1 MSDNQDFS
9 TVTPTGIEKLLSDA
23 YLQYSMS
30 VNVGRAIPDVRDG
43 LKPGMRRVLF
53 AMDKLN
59 LRKSSSYMK
68 CARVV
73 GDVIGKYH
81 PHGDVSVYD
90 TMVRM
95 AQDFSMRGMLIDGQG
110 NFGSIDGDS
119 AAAYRYTECRMER
132 LAEELLTDLDKNTV
146 DMQPTFDGSQ
156 EEPSVLPARYP
167 NLLVN
172 GTTGIGVGM
181 ATSIPPHNLGE
192 VINATVALLDDP
204 TVTIEEMMQHLPG
217 PDFPTA
223 GISIGFDGIRR
234 LYETGRGGV
243 HLRGRAEVIE
253 KNNKEQIIITEIPY
267 AVNKENM
274 VKKIAELVNNKV
286 ITGISSLNDES
297 SSRVG
302 IRVVV
307 GVKSSSMATV
317 VLNQLYKHTQLAV
330 SIGCQFLVV
339 DNKQPKTLNLKQL
352 LQAYLDHR
360 LEVITRRIKF
370 ELEKAEKRAHIL
382 EGLLKA
388 VDHIDEVIKIIRG
401 STNREDAHNQLKE
414 RFELSNEQTKA
425 ILDMRLSQLT
435 GLAIDDLTA
444 EFEELM
450 KRIANYK
457 ELLACRLKRL
467 AIVKEELIEVR
478 DKFADDR
485 RTEMRPGE
493 RDINF
498 EDLIAKTSVT
508 VTISDSGYI
517 KRVPT
522 DTYRTQARGG
532 KGVKGMDTKDS
543 DFVKHIFSASSH
555 DYILFFTNHG
565 RMHWIKAYNIPEATR
580 TSRGKAIINLLEF
593 DEGESVRAMI
603 TVSELDVDDSYIM
616 MATRNGVVKKT
627 ELRAFKNLRKKPI
640 KAINLDE
647 DDDLIEAKLTDG
659 QKEILLS
666 SKLGMACRFKETDAR
681 SVGRVSRGVRG
692 IRLGE
697 DDSVVAMS
705 IVEDQEEIL
714 VVTGYGM
721 GKRSKVENYRLTK
734 RGGKGV
740 RNIKLKEN
748 DFVVDVMQ
756 ITSAD
761 EIIMTTVA
769 GLMVRISVE
778 PIRSLGRTS
787 QGVTI
792 MKFKAKGDQI
802 VSVSRV
808 FKMEGDD
815 DVVELDEEGNPIVPA
830 VELDEDGNPIVT
842 VEGEAT
848 EVVEAPTEAN
858 ESETSEEEADD
869 SEESKD

>member
-1 MSDNQDFS
+1 MSDNQQDFS
-9 TVTPTGIEKLLSDA
+9 TVTPSGIEDLLKDA

-59 LRKSSSYMK
+59 LRKGSSYMK

-81 PHGDVSVYD
+81 PHGDGSVYD

-95 AQDFSMRGMLIDGQG
+95 AQDFSMRGVLIDGQG

-156 EEPSVLPARYP
+156 NEPTVLPARYP

-181 ATSIPPHNLGE
+181 ATSIPPHNLAE
-192 VINATVALLDDP
+192 VINATVALLEQP
-204 TVTIEEMMQHLPG
+204 SITIEEMMQHLPG

-243 HLRGRAEVIE
+243 HLRGRAEIIE
-253 KNNKEQIIITEIPY
+253 KNGREQIVITEIPY

-274 VKKIAELVNNKV
+274 VKKIADLVNNKV

-307 GVKSSSMATV
+307 GVKSNAMATV

-360 LEVITRRIKF
+360 LDVITRRIKF
-370 ELEKAEKRAHIL
+370 ELEKAERRAHIL

-401 STNREDAHNQLKE
+401 SANREDAHNQLKE
-414 RFELSNEQTKA
+414 RFELSNEQAKA

-435 GLAIDDLTA
+435 GLAIDELTA
-444 EFEELM
+444 EYEELM
-450 KRIANYK
+450 KRIAHYR
-457 ELLACRLKRL
+457 ELLANRQMRLDV
-467 AIVKEELIEVR
+467 VKEELIEVR
-478 DKFADDR
+478 DKFADER

-493 RDINF
+493 RDINY
-498 EDLIAKTSVT
+498 EDLIARASATI
-508 VTISDSGYI
+508 TISNEGYI

-522 DTYRTQARGG
+522 EIYRTQNRGG
-532 KGVKGMDTKDS
+532 KGVKGMETKDD
-543 DFVKHIFSASSH
+543 DFVKQLTTACTH
-555 DYILFFTNHG
+555 DYIMFFTNLG
-565 RMHWIKAYNIPEATR
+565 RMHWLKVYDIPEAQR
-580 TSRGKAIINLLEF
+580 TSKGKAMVNLLEF
-593 DEGESVRAMI
+593 EKGEYVRAMI
-603 TVSELDVDDSYIM
+603 SVDKVDDEDRFIM
-616 MATRNGVVKKT
+616 MSTRNGVVKKT
-627 ELRAFKNLRKKPI
+627 ALAAFKNMRKKPI
-640 KAINLDE
+640 KAIVLDE

-659 QKEILLS
+659 NKKIILS
-666 SKLGMACRFKETDAR
+666 TREGIACHFKESDCRTQ
-681 SVGRVSRGVRG
+681 GRVTRGCRG
-692 IRLGE
+692 IRLSE
-697 DDSVVAMS
+697 SDKVVAMS
-705 IVEDQEEIL
+705 IVEESEDIL
-714 VVTGYGM
+714 VVTAKGM
-721 GKRSKVENYRLTK
+721 GKRSCVDDYRLTK
-734 RGGKGV
+734 RGAKGV
-740 RNIKLKEN
+740 RNIKLKE
-748 DFVVDVMQ
+748 DDYVVEVMM
-756 ITSAD
+756 IEDTD
-761 EIIMTTVA
+761 EIIMTTME
-769 GLMVRISVE
+769 GLMVRISAE
-778 PIRSLGRTS
+778 PIRSLGRAS

-792 MKFKAKGDQI
+792 MKFKKSSDLIISA
-802 VSVSRV
+802 SRV
-808 FKMEGDD
+808 VEVEGDKKEE
-815 DVVELDEEGNPIVPA
+815 ELDEDGNPIVAP
-830 VELDEDGNPIVT
+830 VELDEDGNPIVKEET
-842 VEGEAT
+842 AENST
-848 EVVEAPTEAN
+848 
-858 ESETSEEEADD
+858 ESEEPSEASSEEPKED
-869 SEESKD
+869 SED